1 MRIAKAMSAVSL
13 FLAIAV
19 PGLNAAC
26 NNASAAGTFGFTV
39 TGTLYVPDPAPVG
52 AVGIIRFDQKGNATG
67 SQDRSVGGAFAHELL
82 LGKLTVH
89 ADCTLNLLAN
99 VYDTSGNLIRTST
112 LPGVLVNNGQEIRVM
127 FASVV
132 LPNGA
137 SLPSVLT
144 VDAVRLHPE

>member
-1 MRIAKAMSAVSL
+1 MRIVKAISAVSL
-13 FLAIAV
+13 FFAMAV

-26 NNASAAGTFGFTV
+26 NIASAAGTFGFTV

-52 AVGIIRFDQKGNATG
+52 GVGIIRFDQNGNASG

-89 ADCTLNLLAN
+89 SDCTLSLLAN

-132 LPNGA
+132 LPNGV

-144 VDAVRLHPE
+144 VDAVRVHTE

>member
-1 MRIAKAMSAVSL
+1 MRIAKAVSAASL
-13 FLAIAV
+13 LFAIAV

-52 AVGIIRFDQKGNATG
+52 AVGTVHFDQNGNASG
-67 SQDRSVGGAFAHELL
+67 SQDRSVGGAFAHELI

-89 ADCTLNLLAN
+89 SDCTLNFLAN

-112 LPGVLVNNGQEIRVM
+112 LPGVLVNNGQAIRLM

-144 VDAVRLHPE
+144 VDAVRVHTE